1 MEGRS
6 RAGCVTVRAMPIAAA
21 YPFTGI
27 FWSTLT
33 FFAFILW
40 IWIAI
45 RIFSDIFRRR
55 DIGGFAK
62 AMWVV
67 LIIFVPLLS
76 ALVYLIAY
84 HEGIADRTGRGAA
97 HEQLLLDQRVD
108 ETVATSG
115 PAGDIKA
122 AQELLDTGTISQYEF
137 EILKAKALDG

>member
-1 MEGRS
+1 
-6 RAGCVTVRAMPIAAA
+6 MPIAAD
-21 YPFTGI
+21 YPFMGI
-27 FWSTLT
+27 FWSTLI
-33 FFAFILW
+33 FMAFLMF

-45 RIFSDIFRRR
+45 AIFSDIFRRH

-62 AMWVV
+62 TAWVV
-67 LIIFVPLLS
+67 LIIFLPLLS

-84 HEGIADRTGRGAA
+84 HEGIADRSGRGAA
-97 HEQLLLDQRVD
+97 KDQLLLDQRVD

-122 AQELLDTGTISQYEF
+122 AQQLLDTGTISQYEF

>member
-1 MEGRS
+1 
-6 RAGCVTVRAMPIAAA
+6 MPIAAD
-21 YPFTGI
+21 YPFMGI
-27 FWSTLT
+27 FWSTLI

-45 RIFSDIFRRR
+45 LIFVDIFRRQ

-67 LIIFVPLLS
+67 LLIFVPLLS

-84 HEGIADRTGRGAA
+84 HEGIADRSGRGAGQ
-97 HEQLLLDQRVD
+97 EQLLLDQRVA

>member
-1 MEGRS
+1 
-6 RAGCVTVRAMPIAAA
+6 MPIAAD
-21 YPFTGI
+21 YPFMGI
-27 FWSTLT
+27 FWSTLI

-45 RIFSDIFRRR
+45 LIFMDIFRRH

-62 AMWVV
+62 ATWVV
-67 LIIFVPLLS
+67 LIIFVPLIS

-84 HEGIADRTGRGAA
+84 HEGIADRSGRGAA
-97 HEQLLLDQRVD
+97 QDQLLLDQRVD

-115 PAGDIKA
+115 PAGDIEA
-122 AQELLDTGTISQYEF
+122 AQKLLDTGTISQYEF